1 MSENANFKV
10 LTELEVIMK
19 YPISRTTLWKARE
32 EGRLSYCR
40 VGRKIV
46 YLPEHLEEFFKS
58 CELTAKRRSRRP
70 THKDFLLR

>member
-10 LTELEVIMK
+10 LTELDVITQ

-46 YLPEHLEEFFKS
+46 YLPEHLEAFFKG
-58 CELTAKRRSRRP
+58 CELVAKRKPKRPKPFPSR
-70 THKDFLLR
+70 

>member
-1 MSENANFKV
+1 MPENANFQV
-10 LTELEVIMK
+10 LTELEVITQ

-46 YLPEHLEEFFKS
+46 YLPEHLEAFFKG
-58 CELTAKRRSRRP
+58 CELVAKRRPKRPKPFPSR
-70 THKDFLLR
+70 

>member
-1 MSENANFKV
+1 MPETANFKV
-10 LTELEVIMK
+10 LTELEVITR

-46 YLPEHLEEFFKS
+46 YLPEHLEAFFKA
-58 CELTAKRRSRRP
+58 CELVAKRKPKRP
-70 THKDFLLR
+70 KF

>member
-10 LTELEVIMK
+10 LTELEVITQ

-32 EGRLSYCR
+32 EGRLSFCR

-46 YLPEHLEEFFKS
+46 YLPEHLEAFFKG
-58 CELTAKRRSRRP
+58 CEFTAKRKPRRP
-70 THKDFLLR
+70 KF